1 MNEPNLPHDA
11 SSQSRLEQRLHSMKP
26 RQPLLDIDAIAKI
39 ADAKA
44 QANQIRIALAQQSNS
59 WYSTKVLAGTIA
71 ASWAFGVAVGAS
83 AVFYALSTDQP
94 TDVNS
99 RVAVTDAV
107 GPAHEVAASTPTT
120 PSTVESNSAEG
131 SVPGQL
137 DLVRWDLGLG
147 TEPLQVGMSLR
158 SRNRL
163 VRTGALAS
171 TNAVARNSERS
182 SIDLQKAIG
191 PILDASTQLPSAP
204 ITQSELLK
212 SLLNDANRD
221 IH

>member
-1 MNEPNLPHDA
+1 MNEPNL
-11 SSQSRLEQRLHSMKP
+11 EQRLQGLKP

-39 ADAKA
+39 ADAKSTDQVRLA
-44 QANQIRIALAQQSNS
+44 IAPRSKS
-59 WYSTKVLAGTIA
+59 WYSTKVFAGTIA
-71 ASWAFGVAVGAS
+71 ASWVCGVAVGAS
-83 AVFYALSTDQP
+83 VVFFALATQHP

-99 RVAVTDAV
+99 RVAGADAP
-107 GPAHEVAASTPTT
+107 GSDREAAAPTPTT
-120 PSTVESNSAEG
+120 PSPVESNFAEG
-131 SVPGQL
+131 SMSTQS

-171 TNAVARNSERS
+171 TNAMVRDSERGS
-182 SIDLQKAIG
+182 SDLQNALG
-191 PILDASTQLPSAP
+191 SFEDTSTQLPTAP

-212 SLLNDANRD
+212 SLLQDTNND